1 MAGPY
6 GERPQACYYVYTA
19 AQVVGFV
26 VRTLYIVLQDDTSS
40 EESETLD
47 MAEVL
52 SDLPAEWSDEVKMQA
67 IEGNYGKR
75 FDMMHYWADEGDIPK
90 LTLFAAFLERT
101 YKTPADFEKLKP
113 GLMTAGRV
121 AQEKIYKFCLPLTVR
136 PQTSRA
142 GCTVPRRAP
151 SAAARY
157 PARYPCTA
165 HYARRRLAWRAQ
177 LLVVLALLDFGDQT
191 PGTGGSHRYR
201 EWLLALNA
209 VRLAAGA
216 AALVEGWVVDADYLG
231 RTIQLFWK
239 RVNQHLNKP
248 QLTYTILWHCR
259 RYLKTHPGAF
269 ALPECLRY
277 VRRRPLPRP
286 PAHTAVA
293 MRRPVQ
299 LRARRGQQDQDAR
312 APVRPDRR
320 PSDERVRVLGNVR
333 PHRPLPSAS
342 VCPALPPDAGGCPP
356 RPLAASS
363 AERAGW
369 S

>member
-136 PQTSRA
+136 PPDLA
-142 GCTVPRRAP
+142 GRLHRAP
-151 SAAARY
+151 TCPQCRCAL
-157 PARYPCTA
+157 PCALPSTA
-165 HYARRRLAWRAQ
+165 HYARRR
-177 LLVVLALLDFGDQT
+177 
-191 PGTGGSHRYR
+191 
-201 EWLLALNA
+201 
-209 VRLAAGA
+209 
-216 AALVEGWVVDADYLG
+216 
-231 RTIQLFWK
+231 
-239 RVNQHLNKP
+239 
-248 QLTYTILWHCR
+248 
-259 RYLKTHPGAF
+259 
-269 ALPECLRY
+269 
-277 VRRRPLPRP
+277 
-286 PAHTAVA
+286 
-293 MRRPVQ
+293 
-299 LRARRGQQDQDAR
+299 
-312 APVRPDRR
+312 
-320 PSDERVRVLGNVR
+320 
-333 PHRPLPSAS
+333 
-342 VCPALPPDAGGCPP
+342 
-356 RPLAASS
+356 
-363 AERAGW
+363 
-369 S
+369 

>member
-157 PARYPCTA
+157 PARYPAPRTTLVA
-165 HYARRRLAWRAQ
+165 ARLGVRSCSSSSRYLSSATRRPARA
-177 LLVVLALLDFGDQT
+177 ART
-191 PGTGGSHRYR
+191 GTGSG
-201 EWLLALNA
+201 
-209 VRLAAGA
+209 
-216 AALVEGWVVDADYLG
+216 
-231 RTIQLFWK
+231 FW
-239 RVNQHLNKP
+239 R
-248 QLTYTILWHCR
+248 
-259 RYLKTHPGAF
+259 
-269 ALPECLRY
+269 
-277 VRRRPLPRP
+277 
-286 PAHTAVA
+286 
-293 MRRPVQ
+293 
-299 LRARRGQQDQDAR
+299 
-312 APVRPDRR
+312 
-320 PSDERVRVLGNVR
+320 
-333 PHRPLPSAS
+333 
-342 VCPALPPDAGGCPP
+342 
-356 RPLAASS
+356 
-363 AERAGW
+363 
-369 S
+369 